1 MNFVNIYEFVHTMRP
16 ATTQV
21 RASIL
26 PPSQVLSDVTMLF
39 IAMMQLFLASVLFIA
54 S

>member
-1 MNFVNIYEFVHTMRP
+1 MNIVNIYEFVHTMRP

-21 RASIL
+21 RALIL
-26 PPSQVLSDVTMLF
+26 PPSQLLSDVTMFF
-39 IAMMQLFLASVLFIA
+39 IALMQLFLACVLFIA